1 MKYPMLE
8 INTAKI
14 KHNAKVI
21 SNLLKEQGMRLVG
34 VAKGTMCHPDVAF
47 AMISG
52 GAAAIGDSRILNL
65 KRLRE
70 SGYQGE
76 TVLLRAPSPAQCR
89 EAVVYA
95 DTSLNSE
102 PDTIR
107 LLSEEALKL
116 GKRHKVILMVDL
128 GDLREGVLAE
138 DAPKV
143 AKKILNYRGTELVG
157 IGTNMACYGGVIPT
171 REKME
176 TLLEIKKEIETS
188 VGMPLKRVSGG
199 NSANMKLV
207 LNREMPPG
215 ITELRIGESILL
227 GTEAVERLSV
237 PGCYQDAFIIK
248 AEVIEVMRKPSKPS
262 GEIGQDAFG
271 NIPVFEDRGIRK
283 RAICALGRQD
293 IDPSGLVPLQKGV
306 EILGASSDH
315 LICDVEECEVDLK
328 AGCVLEFR
336 PNYSA
341 LLRASTSPFVQ
352 KVVI

>member
-34 VAKGTMCHPDVAF
+34 VAKGTMCHPDVGF

-70 SGYQGE
+70 SGYRGE

-116 GKRHKVILMVDL
+116 GKRHKVILMIDL

-138 DAPKV
+138 DASRV
-143 AKKILNYRGTELVG
+143 AKKILNYRGIELVG

-176 TLLEIKKEIETS
+176 TLLEIKKEIESS
-188 VGMPLKRVSGG
+188 VGKPLERVSGG
-199 NSANMKLV
+199 NSANMRLV

-227 GTEAVERLSV
+227 GTEAIERLNV
-237 PGCYQDAFIIK
+237 PGCYQDAFIVK
-248 AEVIEVMRKPSKPS
+248 AEVIEVMRKPSKPY

-293 IDPSGLVPLQKGV
+293 IDPEGLVPLQKGV

-315 LICDVEECEVDLK
+315 LICDVEECEIDLK